1 MQEKEKQL
9 IIESLLFA
17 TPEPLTQK
25 QVNLV
30 FESDSPKILIAGGYN
45 KKVSLSQFARECTK
59 NTKYVILVGE
69 TANNIQEL
77 IQSVKDEKAEP
88 EVYVATSLDES
99 VRKAY
104 EIAESGDVVLLS
116 PACASYG
123 MFTNYE
129 KRGKRFKELVHHLEE

>member
-1 MQEKEKQL
+1 M
-9 IIESLLFA
+9 
-17 TPEPLTQK
+17 
-25 QVNLV
+25 
-30 FESDSPKILIAGGYN
+30 IAGGYN
-45 KKVSLSQFARECTK
+45 KKVSLSQFAQECVK

-77 IQSVKDEKAEP
+77 IQGIKGEKSQP

-104 EIAESGDVVLLS
+104 EIAEAGDVVLLS

-129 KRGKRFKELVHHLEE
+129 ERGKRFKELVHRLEE